1 MFDRFV
7 TKINKFIQDVQIEN
21 FIRKTRELFKG
32 RFKYIAFGGIF
43 LIFVLICSVCSLSA
57 IGNRNE
63 PQPTYSITD
72 VAATIYAEI
81 DQHTQIAAT
90 IYAQLSTSTPEIP
103 QSPEPTENPFNHLY
117 SLFPCIPQNTETIFA
132 KVVEVVDGDTIKVEI
147 NNQVFSVRYIG
158 IDCPECKDPNQP
170 VQTFSLE
177 ANQKNKEM
185 VENQEVILVKDV
197 SEYDR
202 YNRLLRY
209 VLIGN
214 TFVNYE
220 LVKQGYAHAST
231 YPPDVACSE
240 FFAETQNYS
249 SLNLLGFWSPTY
261 NQPTVDPIVIQPTNT
276 PVNNSQT
283 NCDPSYPT
291 VCIPRYPPDLDC
303 GDISFRRFQVLP
315 PDPHNFDGNDN
326 DGIGCESG

>member
-1 MFDRFV
+1 MLEGFFI
-7 TKINKFIQDVQIEN
+7 KINKFIRDFQIEKVISKVPE
-21 FIRKTRELFKG
+21 FFKG
-32 RFKYIAFGGIF
+32 RYKYFAFGGIF
-43 LIFVLICSVCSLSA
+43 LLLILTCSVCSLSA
-57 IGNRNE
+57 IGNREE

-90 IYAQLSTSTPEIP
+90 IYAQLLTPTPEIP
-103 QSPEPTENPFNHLY
+103 QTPEPTENPFSYLY
-117 SLFPCIPQNTETIFA
+117 SLYPCIPQNSETIFA
-132 KVVEVVDGDTIKVEI
+132 HVTEVVDGDTIKVNI
-147 NNQVFSVRYIG
+147 NDQVFSVRYIG

-177 ANQKNKEM
+177 ASQKNKEM
-185 VENQEVILVKDV
+185 VENQEVILVKDL

-209 VLIGN
+209 VFVGD

-220 LVKQGYAHAST
+220 LVKQGFAYAST

-240 FFAETQNYS
+240 MFAEVQNYAS
-249 SLNLLGFWSPTY
+249 INLLGFWSPTY
-261 NQPTVDPIVIQPTNT
+261 IKPTEIPSVIQPTNI

-283 NCDPSYPT
+283 NCDPAYPT
-291 VCIPRYPPDLDC
+291 VCIPSPPPDLDC
-303 GDISFRRFQVLP
+303 GDISFRRFKVLP
-315 PDPHNFDGNDN
+315 PDPHNFDGNN